1 MARIELAQRGLHLE
15 YESHGSAK
23 HPAVILIMG
32 LGLQLVSWPPALIA
46 ALVDAGYRVI
56 VFDNRDIGLSGSGQ
70 LPEHYTR
77 PQRAM
82 LAHLLHQ
89 EFTPAYRIADMAADT
104 LALADALRIERFD
117 IVGVSLGGMIGQT
130 LAARWPERVRS
141 LVSIMS
147 SAGPRTAPWPSPAL
161 LWRFLQR
168 PPKEAGLDAK
178 LAHFVALMRA
188 LGNITDR
195 DELDALRQRLEVSLQ
210 RSYNPAG
217 VARQLM
223 AVLADPD
230 RSEEVARIRCP
241 TLIIHAAD
249 DPLVPLPAARHL
261 ARLLPH
267 ARLEVIER
275 MGHYLP
281 ASALPEIA
289 RLTID
294 HLRAAQFA
302 AAAPEAR

>member
-1 MARIELAQRGLHLE
+1 MARIELPQRGLHLE
-15 YESHGSAK
+15 YESHGDDAR
-23 HPAVILIMG
+23 PAVIFIMG
-32 LGLQLVSWPPALIA
+32 LGLQLVSWPPALIDA
-46 ALVDAGYRVI
+46 VVDAGYRVI
-56 VFDNRDIGLSGSGQ
+56 VFDNRDIGLSGSGP

-147 SAGPRTAPWPSPAL
+147 SAGPRASPWPSPAL

-168 PPKEAGLDAK
+168 PPKDAELDAK
-178 LAHFVALMRA
+178 LAHFMALMAA

-195 DELDALRQRLEVSLQ
+195 DELDRLQERLALSLQ

-249 DPLVPLPAARHL
+249 DPLVPLPAAQHL

-267 ARLEVIER
+267 ARLEIIER

-281 ASALPEIA
+281 ADKMRRLAELITRHLHALDN
-289 RLTID
+289 R
-294 HLRAAQFA
+294 
-302 AAAPEAR
+302 

>member
-1 MARIELAQRGLHLE
+1 MARIDLRQRGLHLE
-15 YESHGSAK
+15 YESHGSDERQ
-23 HPAVILIMG
+23 AVILIMG
-32 LGLQLVSWPPALIA
+32 LGMQLVAWPPALID

-56 VFDNRDIGLSGSGQ
+56 AFDNRDIGLSGPGLLTQ
-70 LPEHYTR
+70 HYT
-77 PQRAM
+77 PPPRAL

-89 EFTPAYRIADMAADT
+89 DFTPAYRIADMAADT
-104 LALADALRIERFD
+104 SALADALGIDRFD
-117 IVGVSLGGMIGQT
+117 LVGVSLGGMIGQT
-130 LAARWPERVRS
+130 LAARSAERVRS
-141 LVSIMS
+141 LVTIMS

-168 PPKEAGLDAK
+168 PPKNVTLDAK
-178 LAHFVALMRA
+178 LEHFVALFRA
-188 LGNITDR
+188 LGNITDQ
-195 DELDALRQRLEVSLQ
+195 DELAAVRERLTLSLQ

-230 RSEEVARIRCP
+230 RSDEVATIRCP

-249 DPLVPLPAARHL
+249 DPLVPLPAAHHL

-281 ASALPEIA
+281 ADKMP
-289 RLTID
+289 RLAELIIG
-294 HLRAAQFA
+294 HLRAL
-302 AAAPEAR
+302 

>member
-1 MARIELAQRGLHLE
+1 MPRIELPQRGLHLE
-15 YESHGSAK
+15 YESHGDDGR
-23 HPAVILIMG
+23 PAVLFIMG
-32 LGLQLVSWPPALIA
+32 LGLQLVSWPPALIDA
-46 ALVDAGYRVI
+46 VVDAGYRVI
-56 VFDNRDIGLSGSGQ
+56 VFDNRDIGLSGSGP

-77 PQRAM
+77 PQRA
-82 LAHLLHQ
+82 LIAHLLHQ

-168 PPKEAGLDAK
+168 PPEDAGLDAK
-178 LAHFVALMRA
+178 LAHFMALMRA
-188 LGNITDR
+188 LGNITDP
-195 DELDALRQRLEVSLQ
+195 DELEALRERLELSLQ

-230 RSEEVARIRCP
+230 RSDEVARIRCP

-249 DPLVPLPAARHL
+249 DPLVPLPAAHHL

-281 ASALPEIA
+281 ANNVP
-289 RLTID
+289 RLAELVIG
-294 HLRAAQFA
+294 HLRVL
-302 AAAPEAR
+302 